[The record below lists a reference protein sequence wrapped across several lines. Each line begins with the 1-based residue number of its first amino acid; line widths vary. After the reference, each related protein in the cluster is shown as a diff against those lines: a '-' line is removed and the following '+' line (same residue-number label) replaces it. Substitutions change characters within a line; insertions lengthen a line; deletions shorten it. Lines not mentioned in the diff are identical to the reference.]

1 MKQSFL
7 VLLFILNIL
16 TSSQGQ
22 DVIVSDSVKSYYKL
36 IEQLKLAHNP
46 DMPITLIDSLYSLV
60 FNSTLVSKE
69 VIANQYEGYALL
81 LAKKGFL
88 KKSVEYY
95 DKAFYSKMMLPNR
108 FNRIGIQD
116 LFKKDTALFQSK
128 VREYESNFGKLYSYQ
143 EIQII
148 QELYSMLSA
157 DQLARK
163 FDDQHHN
170 YVLLKFA
177 DSLTMNQMVRL
188 IEENPQIKDP
198 LCYVFVANF
207 VLGRHI
213 YSAYPEFWLTHIEPI
228 TRWRLLNGLEMPQAY
243 AYTYDRSVIFA
254 KGENSYYGEYDNG
267 GENANP
273 NLAEVNKHRANIGLP
288 PLGQKKQN
296 DGSIFITY

>member
-36 IEQLKLAHNP
+36 LQQLESAYNSDADITVIES
-46 DMPITLIDSLYSLV
+46 IYGRIFS
-60 FNSTLVSKE
+60 STMVPE
-69 VIANQYEGYALL
+69 WVIANQYEGYALL
-81 LAKKGFL
+81 LAKKGNL
-88 KKSVEYY
+88 SKSVEYY

-128 VREYESNFGKLYSYQ
+128 VREYESNFGKIYSYQ
-143 EIQII
+143 EIQVI

-163 FDDQHHN
+163 FDDQYHN
-170 YVLLKFA
+170 YALLKFT
-177 DSLTMNQMVRL
+177 DSLTMARMVRL

-198 LCYVFVANF
+198 LCYVFIANF

-228 TRWRLLNGLEMPQAY
+228 TRWRLLHGLALPSEY
-243 AYTYDRSVIFA
+243 AYTYDRCVILA
-254 KGENSYYGEYDNG
+254 KGENSYYGVFDNG
-267 GENANP
+267 GNNANP
-273 NLAEVNKHRANIGLP
+273 NLEEVNKHRDNIGLP

>member
-1 MKQSFL
+1 MKHILL
-7 VLLFILNIL
+7 VLSFIFSTLI
-16 TSSQGQ
+16 SIQGQ

-36 IEQLKLAHNP
+36 LQQLEGAYNSDADITVIES
-46 DMPITLIDSLYSLV
+46 IYGRIFS
-60 FNSTLVSKE
+60 STMVPE
-69 VIANQYEGYALL
+69 WVIANQYEGYALL
-81 LAKKGFL
+81 LAKKGNL
-88 KKSVEYY
+88 SKSVEYY

-128 VREYESNFGKLYSYQ
+128 VKEYESNFGKIYSYQ

-170 YVLLKFA
+170 HALLKFT
-177 DSLTMNQMVRL
+177 DSLTMTRMVRL

-273 NLAEVNKHRANIGLP
+273 NLEEVNRHRDNIGLP

-296 DGSIFITY
+296 DGGIFITY

>member
-1 MKQSFL
+1 MKRTIF
-7 VLLFILNIL
+7 VFLFIFSTL
-16 TSSQGQ
+16 TSIQGQ

-36 IEQLKLAHNP
+36 LQQLESAYYS
-46 DMPITLIDSLYSLV
+46 DAAITVIDSIYGRIFS
-60 FNSTLVSKE
+60 STMVPE
-69 VIANQYEGYALL
+69 WVIANQYEGYALL
-81 LAKKGFL
+81 LAKKGNL
-88 KKSVEYY
+88 SKSVEYY

-128 VREYESNFGKLYSYQ
+128 VKEYESNFGKIYSYQ

-170 YVLLKFA
+170 HALLKFT
-177 DSLTMNQMVRL
+177 DSLTMTRMVRL

-273 NLAEVNKHRANIGLP
+273 NLEEVNKHRANIGLP